1 MQLRLYRHPPVLEPD
16 VTHVCASV
24 VQVDS
29 HADLKAVLSAQVHAE
44 EEPTTQ
50 AGGRAVRSQDR
61 ELCSSA
67 EGDRQSSYL
76 LDWLN

>member
-1 MQLRLYRHPPVLEPD
+1 MLPN
-16 VTHVCASV
+16 VCASV
-24 VQVDS
+24 VQVDA
-29 HADLKAVLSAQVHAE
+29 HEDLKAVLSGQVHAE
-44 EEPTTQ
+44 EEPPGLTSTQ